1 MPRQGGSRC
10 CEELCECGV
19 CVLVPHG
26 TLPTCCV
33 CLCFNVI
40 VVYHRIGCRDLGGDI
55 VIDMD
60 DVLPLLAEF
69 VVSAG
74 LAVALMLGF
83 YVTETVCLA
92 AS

>member
-1 MPRQGGSRC
+1 M
-10 CEELCECGV
+10 
-19 CVLVPHG
+19 
-26 TLPTCCV
+26 PTCCV
-33 CLCFNVI
+33 CLCFCVI
-40 VVYHRIGCRDLGGDI
+40 EVYHRIGCRDLGGDI
-55 VIDMD
+55 DMD
-60 DVLPLLAEF
+60 DVLLLLAEF